1 MCLILGFTVFFKCIS
16 NLKGKEWIS
25 MNSVHTEPGG
35 IFGNVVFQPEIFPG
49 RNDVSGTTKLLCQK
63 MSLNRQYR
71 DRLKTASNKF
81 NHYYNV

>member
-1 MCLILGFTVFFKCIS
+1 MHIKS
-16 NLKGKEWIS
+16 KRKEWIS
-25 MNSVHTEPGG
+25 MSVHTEPGD

-49 RNDVSGTTKLLCQK
+49 NNDASGTTKLLCQS
-63 MSLNRQYR
+63 MSLKRQYR

>member
-1 MCLILGFTVFFKCIS
+1 
-16 NLKGKEWIS
+16 

-49 RNDVSGTTKLLCQK
+49 NNDVSGTTKLLCQK

-71 DRLKTASNKF
+71 DRLKAVYKRF
-81 NHYYNV
+81 NPYYNV

>member
-1 MCLILGFTVFFKCIS
+1 MCLILRIHTLFQMHIKS
-16 NLKGKEWIS
+16 KRKEWIS
-25 MNSVHTEPGG
+25 MSVHTEPGG

-49 RNDVSGTTKLLCQK
+49 YNDDSGNTKLLCQK

>member
-1 MCLILGFTVFFKCIS
+1 
-16 NLKGKEWIS
+16 

-49 RNDVSGTTKLLCQK
+49 NNEVSASTKMLCQNI
-63 MSLNRQYR
+63 SLKRQYR
-71 DRLKTASNKF
+71 DRLKAVYKRF

>member
-1 MCLILGFTVFFKCIS
+1 
-16 NLKGKEWIS
+16 

-49 RNDVSGTTKLLCQK
+49 YNDVSDTTKLLCQK

-71 DRLKTASNKF
+71 DRLKTAYKRF
-81 NHYYNV
+81 NPYYNV